1 MARQFF
7 VLRVVVEAGWQLS
20 RRCWSV
26 SSRDAASR
34 CVTIKVLIHSTTARR
49 KNMNT
54 NKKVTYLVSIFIG
67 TPTQKHAQIKDI
79 AAQVS
84 GDDYEFLHLHQMG
97 AFLVLNTDRNAKEL
111 AGSFSRATAADD
123 RVFICEMGQDWH
135 ALGLNKAMFWL
146 QNHLATKTQTPAT
159 KKGNPFGDA

>member
-1 MARQFF
+1 MAKRYMSTLCDNQ
-7 VLRVVVEAGWQLS
+7 VLTLQ
-20 RRCWSV
+20 
-26 SSRDAASR
+26 
-34 CVTIKVLIHSTTARR
+34 ITARR
-49 KNMNT
+49 KNMNI

-67 TPTQKHAQIKDI
+67 TPTQQHAQIKDI

>member
-1 MARQFF
+1 
-7 VLRVVVEAGWQLS
+7 
-20 RRCWSV
+20 
-26 SSRDAASR
+26 
-34 CVTIKVLIHSTTARR
+34 VTIKALTLSITARR
-49 KNMNT
+49 KNMD
-54 NKKVTYLVSIFIG
+54 KKVTYLVSIFIG
-67 TPTQKHAQIKDI
+67 TPTQQHAQIKDI

-84 GDDYEFLHLHQMG
+84 GGDFEFLHLHQMG
-97 AFLVLNTDRNAKEL
+97 AFLVLNTDRSAKEL

-135 ALGLNKAMFWL
+135 TLGLNKAMFWL

>member
-1 MARQFF
+1 
-7 VLRVVVEAGWQLS
+7 
-20 RRCWSV
+20 
-26 SSRDAASR
+26 
-34 CVTIKVLIHSTTARR
+34 
-49 KNMNT
+49 MNP

-67 TPTQKHAQIKDI
+67 TPTQQHAQIKDI

-97 AFLVLNTDRNAKEL
+97 AFLVLNTDRSAKEL

-135 ALGLNKAMFWL
+135 TQGLNKAMFWL
-146 QNHLATKTQTPAT
+146 QNHQATKNQTPAM

>member
-1 MARQFF
+1 
-7 VLRVVVEAGWQLS
+7 
-20 RRCWSV
+20 
-26 SSRDAASR
+26 
-34 CVTIKVLIHSTTARR
+34 
-49 KNMNT
+49 MNI

-67 TPTQKHAQIKDI
+67 TPTQQHAQIKDI

-111 AGSFSRATAADD
+111 AGSFSRATAADE

-135 ALGLNKAMFWL
+135 TLGLNKAMFWL